1 MAYAVQPFGMGFS
14 KEHLASFV
22 QGALL
27 LYQVIRCIFSIERKR
42 MMSQRE
48 IQVHEK
54 LPLAKSLPLSLQ
66 HLFAMFGSTVLVPVL
81 FKVDPATIL
90 LLNGIGTLFYLLVTK
105 GKIPAYLGSSFAFIA
120 PVLAI
125 INSHTGGGG
134 YEYALGGF
142 FVVGLTLVLFGIIIK
157 FIGTSWIDV
166 IFPPAAMGAI
176 VAVIGLEIVPI
187 AADMAG
193 LISPNG
199 SPDWRPDP
207 DTIAVSLL
215 TLGITIVCWV
225 TLRGFLKIIP
235 ILIGIVC
242 GYIIAYFYGMVNFD
256 PVRAA
261 DWVSMP
267 TYYKMKFSWAEIL
280 TILPAAFV
288 LLPEH
293 IGHLLVTG
301 NIVKKDLIKDPGL
314 DRSILSNGISTMFSS
329 LFGATPNTTYG
340 ENIGVLAI
348 TKVYS
353 TWIIG
358 GAAVLAM
365 VLAFC
370 GKLAALIIAIPKP
383 VMGGISL
390 LLFGIIA
397 VSGLRILVE
406 SKVDYNRSQ
415 NLILT
420 GVVLA
425 IGVSG
430 ATIHFGQVELKGMGL
445 ATIVAVSL
453 SLFFKLLEKLKL
465 SND

>member
-1 MAYAVQPFGMGFS
+1 MGFS

-27 LYQVIRCIFSIERKR
+27 LYQVIRCIFRIERKR

-261 DWVSMP
+261 DWISMP

-445 ATIVAVSL
+445 ATIVAVLL